1 MVVVG
6 RKREHKERALES
18 RVVKSLSGGTEWK
31 RGRRRRREPPGG
43 RGSQVERKKG
53 ERRHREPPDGRGL
66 QGEIR

>member
-18 RVVKSLSGGTEWK
+18 RVVKSLSGGVEWK
-31 RGRRRRREPPGG
+31 RGRRRRREPPGR

-53 ERRHREPPDGRGL
+53 ERRH
-66 QGEIR
+66 